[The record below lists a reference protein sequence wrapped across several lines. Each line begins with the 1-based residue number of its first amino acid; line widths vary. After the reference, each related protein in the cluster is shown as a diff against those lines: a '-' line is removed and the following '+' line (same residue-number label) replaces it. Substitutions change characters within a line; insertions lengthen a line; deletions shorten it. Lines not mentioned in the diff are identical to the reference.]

1 EVFKTILPLLHPFTP
16 FVTEELWAAFGY
28 GEISIMQS
36 PWPVENKFLRFDD
49 EAGSMRILQDVIRA
63 VRNLRAEARV
73 APSQLLNRVVIRVDT
88 PKTANMLNFS
98 VEQIARLC
106 RIKSVDVLPHAAPR
120 PAASLSSVVGN
131 IEISLPV
138 GDILD
143 VDAEIARL
151 TQEIK
156 NIEKNVAQS
165 KAKLD
170 KPDFVS
176 RAPKEVV
183 EKERGRVNE
192 GEAQIKRLNEN
203 LESLKA

>member
-1 EVFKTILPLLHPFTP
+1 MRLPLLFYS
-16 FVTEELWAAFGY
+16 L
-28 GEISIMQS
+28 I
-36 PWPVENKFLRFDD
+36 
-49 EAGSMRILQDVIRA
+49 
-63 VRNLRAEARV
+63 
-73 APSQLLNRVVIRVDT
+73 
-88 PKTANMLNFS
+88 KT
-98 VEQIARLC
+98 
-106 RIKSVDVLPHAAPR
+106 R
-120 PAASLSSVVGN
+120 PATLSSVVGN

-143 VDAEIARL
+143 VNAEIARL